1 MSMMRRFMSGGR
13 LRRAKRDLAQV
24 TSPKNYAALA
34 REYAHAGDLVAVQ
47 RICEEGL
54 EDFPGAPEL
63 VRLLERTRQ
72 MAVED
77 RTRELYREL
86 RESPRAGVWRELCEL
101 LLEAERVARAEEC
114 AEEWFTATQLPEA
127 LLFRARARVQRFF
140 LDRRRED
147 GRTAFELLDKVEK
160 LMHRAPEP
168 LQLRLELASRIG
180 AWKEARRALSRL
192 LELMPGDSALEA
204 RFRTLISLAEGAPT
218 PDQALRAVEK
228 TGRLVDEQAQQPAD
242 TGVQAAAIRPRLQE
256 MALDEQVK
264 AAIYVRGATALV
276 QGPRGATA
284 ERAARAVREI
294 VQSSRTAARRLG
306 LGQAI
311 DVRLEGGFGSCL
323 VTPGELGSGALW
335 CRSAVPGKHEAT
347 LLELVGATSFAEEER
362 A

>member
-1 MSMMRRFMSGGR
+1 MSLMRRWMSSGR
-13 LRRAKRDLAQV
+13 LRRAKRDLAKV

-34 REYAHAGDLVAVQ
+34 REYAHVGDLVSVQ

-72 MAVED
+72 MTVED

-114 AEEWFTATQLPEA
+114 AEEWFAATQLPEA

-147 GRTAFELLDKVEK
+147 GRTAFDLLDKVEK
-160 LMHRAPEP
+160 LLHRDPEP
-168 LQLRLELASRIG
+168 LRLRLELASRIG
-180 AWKEARRALSRL
+180 AWKEARRTLGRL
-192 LELMPGDSALEA
+192 LEIQPGDQVLEA
-204 RFRTLISLAEGAPT
+204 RFRTLVSLADSAPT
-218 PDQALRAVEK
+218 PDHALRTVEK
-228 TGRLVDEQAQQPAD
+228 TGRLVDEQVHPNESN
-242 TGVQAAAIRPRLQE
+242 VQTAAIRPRLQE
-256 MALDEQVK
+256 MAMDEGVR
-264 AAIYVRGATALV
+264 AAVYVRGSTALV

-311 DVRLEGGFGSCL
+311 DIRLEGDFGHCF
-323 VTPGELGSGALW
+323 VAPGELGAGAVWSRERISEHHDAML
-335 CRSAVPGKHEAT
+335 V
-347 LLELVGATSFAEEER
+347 ELVGAAALEEEVP

>member
-1 MSMMRRFMSGGR
+1 MSMMRRWMSGGR
-13 LRRAKRDLAQV
+13 LRRAKRDLAKI

-34 REYAHAGDLVAVQ
+34 REYAHVGDLVSVQ

-72 MAVED
+72 MTVED

-86 RESPRAGVWRELCEL
+86 RESPRAGVWRELCDL

-114 AEEWFTATQLPEA
+114 AEEWFAATQLPEA
-127 LLFRARARVQRFF
+127 LFYRARARVQRFF

-147 GRTAFELLDKVEK
+147 GRAAFELLDKVEK
-160 LMHRAPEP
+160 LMHRDPEP
-168 LQLRLELASRIG
+168 MRLRLEIAERIG
-180 AWKEARRALSRL
+180 AWKEARRALGML
-192 LELMPGDSALEA
+192 LEIMPGDQALEA
-204 RFRTLISLAEGAPT
+204 RFRTLVSLAEGAPT
-218 PDQALRAVEK
+218 PDQALRTVEK
-228 TGRLVDEQAQQPAD
+228 TGRLVDEQISSTD
-242 TGVQAAAIRPRLQE
+242 TNVQASAIRPRLQE
-256 MALDEQVK
+256 MALDDAVK
-264 AAIYVRGATALV
+264 AAVYVRGGTALV

-311 DVRLEGGFGSCL
+311 DIRLEGSFGHCL

-335 CRSAVPGKHEAT
+335 CDGSVPGKYEAT
-347 LLELVGATSFAEEER
+347 LLELVGATSFEEEEQ

>member
-1 MSMMRRFMSGGR
+1 MTMMRRWMSSSR
-13 LRRAKRDLAQV
+13 LRRAKRELAKV
-24 TSPKNYAALA
+24 PSPKNYAALA
-34 REYAHAGDLVAVQ
+34 REYAHVGDLVAVQ

-54 EDFPGAPEL
+54 EDFPGAPDL

-72 MAVED
+72 MTVED

-114 AEEWFTATQLPEA
+114 AEEWFGATQLPEA
-127 LLFRARARVQRFF
+127 LLYRARARVQRFF

-160 LMHRAPEP
+160 LMHRDPAP
-168 LQLRLELASRIG
+168 LKLRLELASRIG
-180 AWKEARRALSRL
+180 AWKEARRTLGQL
-192 LELMPGDSALEA
+192 LEIMPGDQPLEA
-204 RFRTLISLAEGAPT
+204 RFRTLVSLAEGAPT
-218 PDQALRAVEK
+218 PDQALRTVEK
-228 TGRLVDEQAQQPAD
+228 TGRLVDEQASTNDAS
-242 TGVQAAAIRPRLQE
+242 VQTSAIRPQLQE
-256 MALDEQVK
+256 MALDDHVK
-264 AAIYVRGATALV
+264 AAVYVRGSTALV

-311 DVRLEGGFGSCL
+311 DIRLEGDFGQCA
-323 VTPGELGSGALW
+323 VAPGELGSGALW
-335 CRSAVPGKHEAT
+335 CDSKVPQKYETT
-347 LLELVGATSFAEEER
+347 LFRLVGAGSFDEEEQ